1 MDNEVHQDLIGV
13 SNEKIK
19 TFAKHLSDNGIPMWI
34 RHVLVPGITDS
45 EEHLKSLKEFI
56 GTLKTVEKV
65 EVLGY
70 HTLGAHKWEMSE
82 EDYPLLGVPEA
93 TIEDV
98 KRAKSILGIE

>member
-1 MDNEVHQDLIGV
+1 MKRLFTLLAACICISATAQQNVGFRQGNITSPIINEDNTV
-13 SNEKIK
+13 
-19 TFAKHLSDNGIPMWI
+19 TFIINAPKA
-34 RHVLVPGITDS
+34 
-45 EEHLKSLKEFI
+45 
-56 GTLKTVEKV
+56 EKV

-82 EDYPLLGVPEA
+82 EDYPLAGVPEA